1 MKKLFILFPILLF
14 SCTEYSSV
22 DSNTSLNDE
31 VWIKYNQSI
40 TFGTEPMSLKFND
53 LLSDSRCPSNVVCV
67 WQGEALLNFKIFK
80 LGAYEKIFNIKIEG
94 YVNRTN
100 TDLHKFV
107 DTLGYRITLMQ
118 LDPYPH
124 TDSTRQLSDYA
135 ALLKIR
141 KLE

>member
-1 MKKLFILFPILLF
+1 MKKLFVLFSLLLF
-14 SCTEYSSV
+14 SCTEDASV
-22 DSNTSLNDE
+22 DSNINLNDE

-67 WQGEALLNFKIFK
+67 WQGEATLSCKVFKP
-80 LGAYEKIFNIKIEG
+80 GTYESNVRIKIDG
-94 YVNRTN
+94 YVGKMN
-100 TDLHKFV
+100 TDAHKFV
-107 DTLGYRITLMQ
+107 DTLGYRFTLMH

-124 TDSTRQLSDYA
+124 TDSIRQLSDYI